1 MYGSVSVTATRKVPE
16 RSKKSCRLLNDFGLS
31 SDEEDRSEQPASAP
45 SGSSSTPAWE
55 RAFDQYI
62 NGDNDVPDGMSL
74 VEWWGV
80 RDMNS
85 YIYIDQH

>member
-1 MYGSVSVTATRKVPE
+1 MYGSLSETGPRKVSE
-16 RSKKSCRLLNDFGLS
+16 RSKKSRRLLDDFGLS

-55 RAFDQYI
+55 RAFDQYM
-62 NGDNDVPDGMSL
+62 NGDDDVPDGMSL

-80 RDMNS
+80 RDTNS
-85 YIYIDQH
+85 YTFIDRH